1 MFDLLTGTWT
11 KLLEEYT
18 PNDYRVLDE
27 KSNSTDFLDGKKVSF
42 GLESKKGHINFSF
55 DLGIANY
62 PKQYFVISRIFQIFL
77 PNCAI
82 TDYSYLVTYLLHN
95 TICHLFQIQC
105 GLMPGEEKTSEWRM
119 NSNPLIDPNN
129 NVTFSSNG
137 TDKIN
142 LVFDS
147 EQNKRS
153 SDRTRYYSY

>member
-1 MFDLLTGTWT
+1 MWLSGPFERKPADLRVAIYSLGVGIIPDSGTDLKVNYVSSVMFDLLTGTWT

-82 TDYSYLVTYLLHN
+82 TDYSNPGYVPPTQYNMSLIPNPVR
-95 TICHLFQIQC
+95 
-105 GLMPGEEKTSEWRM
+105 LMPGEEKTSE
-119 NSNPLIDPNN
+119 
-129 NVTFSSNG
+129 
-137 TDKIN
+137 
-142 LVFDS
+142 
-147 EQNKRS
+147 
-153 SDRTRYYSY
+153 